1 MMLPRLA
8 AIGALFVLSCCAAF
22 AQEPQIDWAKTNKE
36 IFQDFTS
43 LIKID
48 SSNPPG
54 NETQVAKY
62 LQSVLEKEGISSML
76 VGADPNRLSLIAR
89 LKGNGSKKPIL
100 IMGHTD
106 VVGVQRDRWSE
117 DPFGA
122 KLIDGYIWG
131 RGTIDD
137 KDLVTGALMTMILL
151 KRSGVPLDRDVIF
164 VAEAG
169 EEGGSPNRTFGISY
183 LIDHNYPDIDAEYCL
198 TEGGDFT
205 STGGKVQYQLVQVSE
220 KEGRGM
226 KLVAHG
232 TSGHGSMPREDN
244 AIVHLA
250 TAVGKLGAWQ
260 PPMELTPITKLYLE
274 GLEKV
279 STPEETARL
288 KALFDPAKTEAAQE
302 YFRANNIRMN
312 STLRTSISPNIIQ
325 GGFRANVI
333 PSEATA
339 TLDIRAVP
347 GEDIDKFKALM
358 EKVIDDPEV
367 QIVTPAQW
375 RPETPSSSIDTELY
389 RDLASVQQS
398 FFPGTETLPGMSTGG
413 TDMKGLRAKGM
424 QCYGIGAEL
433 PTEDLITHAM
443 HSDNERIKESG
454 LYTFVR
460 YEYSVVAKIASNAS
474 ATSKGL

>member
-1 MMLPRLA
+1 MLRTAHLRIA
-8 AIGALFVLSCCAAF
+8 LVSALLVISGSALF
-22 AQEPQIDWAKTNKE
+22 AQAPAVDWAKTNKE
-36 IFQDFTS
+36 VFNDFTS

-62 LQSVLEKEGISSML
+62 LQSLLEKEGIPSIL
-76 VGADPNRLSLIAR
+76 AGAEPERLSLIAR
-89 LKGNGSKKPIL
+89 IKGNGSKKPIL

-106 VVGVQRDRWSE
+106 VVGVQRDRWTE

-137 KDLVTGALMTMILL
+137 KDLVVGGLMSMILL
-151 KRSGVPLDRDVIF
+151 KRSGVQLDRDIIF

-183 LIDHNYPDIDAEYCL
+183 LIDHNYPDIDAEYCI
-198 TEGGDFT
+198 TEGGSFS
-205 STGGKVQYQLVQVSE
+205 STGGTLKYQLVQVSE

-232 TSGHGSMPREDN
+232 ISGHGSMPREDN
-244 AIVHLA
+244 AIVHVA
-250 TAVGKLGAWQ
+250 TAVGKIGAWQ
-260 PPMELTPITKLYLE
+260 PPMELTPITKLYIE
-274 GLEKV
+274 GLEKI
-279 STPEETARL
+279 SPPEEAARL
-288 KALFDPAKTEAAQE
+288 KDLFDPAKTNVAQM

-312 STLRTSISPNIIQ
+312 STIRTSISPNIIQ

-347 GEDIDKFKALM
+347 GEDIVKFKAMM
-358 EKVIDDPEV
+358 ENVISDPEV
-367 QIVTPAQW
+367 QLITPPTW
-375 RPETPSSSIDTELY
+375 PKETPSSSIDTELY
-389 RDLASVQQS
+389 RDLSSVQKS
-398 FFPGTETLPGMSTGG
+398 LFPNTITIPGMSTGG

-443 HSDNERIKESG
+443 HSDNERIKESA
-454 LYTFVR
+454 LYDFVK
-460 YEYSVVAKIASNAS
+460 YEYSVVAKIA
-474 ATSKGL
+474 TH

>member
-1 MMLPRLA
+1 MSIRQGLCLA
-8 AIGALFVLSCCAAF
+8 LVASLLITVDASAV
-22 AQEPQIDWAKTNKE
+22 AQAPKLDWSKTDKE
-36 IFQDFTS
+36 TFDYFTS

-62 LQSVLEKEGISSML
+62 LKGILEKEGIPTIL
-76 VGADPNRLSLIAR
+76 AGAEPNRLSLISR
-89 LKGNGSKKPIL
+89 IKGNGTKKPIL

-122 KLIDGYIWG
+122 RLVDGYIWG
-131 RGTIDD
+131 RGTVDD
-137 KDLVTGALMTMILL
+137 KDVVVGGLMTMLLL
-151 KRSGVPLDRDVIF
+151 KRSGVQLDRDVIF
-164 VAEAG
+164 VAESG
-169 EEGGSPNRTFGISY
+169 EEGGSPNHTFGISY
-183 LIDHNYPDIDAEYCL
+183 LIDHNYPDIDAEYCM
-198 TEGGDFT
+198 TEGGAFS
-205 STGGKVQYQLVQVSE
+205 STAGKLSYQLVQLSE

-226 KLVAHG
+226 KLTAHG
-232 TSGHGSMPREDN
+232 ISGHGSMPREDN

-250 TAVGKLGAWQ
+250 TAVSKIGAWQ
-260 PPMELTPITKLYLE
+260 PPMELTDITRLYVE

-279 STPEETARL
+279 SPPEESARL
-288 KALFDPAKTEAAQE
+288 KDLFDPARTDAAQA
-302 YFRANNIRMN
+302 YFRKDNIRMN

-347 GEDIDKFKALM
+347 GEDIDKFKAM
-358 EKVIDDPEV
+358 MKEIINDPAV
-367 QIVTPAQW
+367 DIVTPASY
-375 RPETPSSSIDTELY
+375 PKETPSSSMNTELY
-389 RDLASVQQS
+389 RDLAAVQKS
-398 FFPGTETLPGMSTGG
+398 MFPGTLTIPGMSTGG
-413 TDMKGLRAKGM
+413 TDMKGLRAHGQ

-443 HSDNERIKESG
+443 HSDNERIKESA
-454 LYTFVR
+454 LYDFVK
-460 YEYSVVAKIASNAS
+460 YEYLVTKMISAK
-474 ATSKGL
+474 

>member
-1 MMLPRLA
+1 MLRTGHLRIALLSALLVISGSTLLA
-8 AIGALFVLSCCAAF
+8 QAPAV
-22 AQEPQIDWAKTNKE
+22 DWAKTNKE
-36 IFQDFTS
+36 IFDDFTS

-62 LQSVLEKEGISSML
+62 LQSLLEKEGIPSIL
-76 VGADPNRLSLIAR
+76 AGAEPGRLSLIAR
-89 LKGNGSKKPIL
+89 IKGNGSKKPIL

-106 VVGVQRDRWSE
+106 VVGVQRERWTE

-137 KDLVTGALMTMILL
+137 KDLVVGGLMSMILL
-151 KRSGVPLDRDVIF
+151 KRSGVQLDRDIIF
-164 VAEAG
+164 IAEAG

-183 LIDHNYPDIDAEYCL
+183 LIDHNYPDIDAEYCI
-198 TEGGDFT
+198 TEGGNF
-205 STGGKVQYQLVQVSE
+205 SSSGGTLKYQLVQVSE

-232 TSGHGSMPREDN
+232 ISGHGSMPREDN
-244 AIVHLA
+244 AIVHVA
-250 TAVGKLGAWQ
+250 TAVGKIGAWQ
-260 PPMELTPITKLYLE
+260 PPMELTPITKLYIE

-279 STPEETARL
+279 SPSEEAARL
-288 KALFDPAKTEAAQE
+288 KDLFDPAKTNATQM

-312 STLRTSISPNIIQ
+312 STIRTSISPNIIQ

-347 GEDIDKFKALM
+347 GEDMVKFKEMM
-358 EKVIDDPEV
+358 EKVISDPEV
-367 QIVTPAQW
+367 QLITPGTW
-375 RPETPSSSIDTELY
+375 PKETPSSSIDTELY
-389 RDLASVQQS
+389 RDLSSIQKS
-398 FFPGTETLPGMSTGG
+398 LFPNAITIPGMSTGG

-443 HSDNERIKESG
+443 HSDNERIKESA
-454 LYTFVR
+454 LYDFVK
-460 YEYSVVAKIASNAS
+460 YEYSVVAKIAAH
-474 ATSKGL
+474 